1 MLQLDQVLEIYD
13 IYYDT
18 LSILVLINTFSDTG
32 VDDDNVGNSG
42 VDDTSVVDDRID
54 DTGVDADHIWRALC
68 FVPTQE

>member
-1 MLQLDQVLEIYD
+1 M
-13 IYYDT
+13 
-18 LSILVLINTFSDTG
+18 SILVLINTFSDTG
-32 VDDDNVGNSG
+32 VDNDNVGNSG

>member
-1 MLQLDQVLEIYD
+1 MLQLDQVLEICN
-13 IYYDT
+13 IYDT

-32 VDDDNVGNSG
+32 VDNDNVGNSG

-54 DTGVDADHIWRALC
+54 DTAVDGDHIWRALC

>member
-1 MLQLDQVLEIYD
+1 MLHLDQVLEIYN
-13 IYYDT
+13 IYNT
-18 LSILVLINTFSDTG
+18 LSILVLIITFSDTG

-54 DTGVDADHIWRALC
+54 DTGVDADHIWGALC

>member
-1 MLQLDQVLEIYD
+1 MLQLDQVLEIYN
-13 IYYDT
+13 IYNT

-54 DTGVDADHIWRALC
+54 DTGVDADHIWGALC

>member
-1 MLQLDQVLEIYD
+1 MLQLDQVLEIYN
-13 IYYDT
+13 IYYI
-18 LSILVLINTFSDTG
+18 LSILVLINTFSETG

-42 VDDTSVVDDRID
+42 VDDTSVVDDRVD